1 MTSQLVI
8 LLNNMASLL
17 VFLLNTVEN
26 LLEQANTDT
35 YEVTDENMWNF
46 ENTYI
51 VALKMVD
58 GNLNVVGENGQY
70 YDVCVLD
77 ADEYFQ
83 VVDELIE
90 RLDK

>member
-1 MTSQLVI
+1 MKNFRENLQDMY
-8 LLNNMASLL
+8 NNSLD
-17 VFLLNTVEN
+17 TIEN
-26 LLEQANTDT
+26 LLEQADTDT
-35 YEVTDENMWNF
+35 YEVTDDNMWNF

-58 GNLNVVGENGQY
+58 DRLRVVGEDDNH
-70 YDVCVLD
+70 YDVCVLN

-90 RLDK
+90 ILDK

>member
-1 MTSQLVI
+1 MNYRKKLQELYNNSLDVVI
-8 LLNNMASLL
+8 
-17 VFLLNTVEN
+17 N

-58 GNLNVVGENGQY
+58 ENLNVVGENGQY

-90 RLDK
+90 ILNK